1 MNRIFTIIIAGALVF
16 IGVSSVMDKNGQDST
31 EPTMAVISNP
41 LTQMVS
47 EQKDGEEAVVAD
59 DQVGISD
66 DATAAEQAA
75 SDIPGARPMNRD
87 ELVERSIREDLELDE
102 SVRKHTAEPGS
113 ITAGHGRTTDR
124 VYSDEEEWN
133 ITAQTQNDLSALS
146 NIINN

>member
-16 IGVSSVMDKNGQDST
+16 IGVSFVMDKKGQDNTKPS
-31 EPTMAVISNP
+31 MAVISNP
-41 LTQMVS
+41 LTQVVS
-47 EQKDGEEAVVAD
+47 EQKDGEEAVVVD
-59 DQVGISD
+59 DQIGISD

-75 SDIPGARPMNRD
+75 SDIPGAQPLNRD

-102 SVRKHTAEPGS
+102 PVRRHTAEPGS
-113 ITAGHGRTTDR
+113 VTAGQGGAADR

-146 NIINN
+146 NLINN